1 MNLESDSCYI
11 ERSRDAM
18 DIDILSCSNQQLWS
32 EEEVD
37 SCQQKVE
44 HGQRVMKSSGMDD
57 KTINFF
63 LECVGE

>member
-11 ERSRDAM
+11 EQSRDAM
-18 DIDILSCSNQQLWS
+18 DIDILSCSNQQLCP

-44 HGQRVMKSSGMDD
+44 HGQ
-57 KTINFF
+57 
-63 LECVGE
+63 CVITDEILWYG

>member
-1 MNLESDSCYI
+1 
-11 ERSRDAM
+11 M
-18 DIDILSCSNQQLWS
+18 DIDILSYSNQQLCP

-63 LECVGE
+63 

>member
-1 MNLESDSCYI
+1 MN
-11 ERSRDAM
+11 AM
-18 DIDILSCSNQQLWS
+18 DIDILSYSNQQLCP
-32 EEEVD
+32 EEEAD

-63 LECVGE
+63 